1 MFKRLWNYIKTW
13 FGVKTEQ
20 AMDPEIQIEAAINE
34 ARDRD
39 RTLRNEAA
47 KVIAHRSKVAD
58 DVEDYAKEVAEAK
71 ELAKQALLKADAATK
86 AGNAAESAR
95 WTQGAQAIALRL
107 QASQS
112 NLDSMRKQLINAD
125 QQAQQAK
132 DAVHSN
138 AMRLQE
144 VAAKRME
151 MLGQLEAAKMQ
162 ESVNSA
168 MASINSTVGEEAP
181 SLQEIEDK
189 IESRMA
195 EAQAQTELTA
205 STPEGALAQLEAD
218 VNLAEADSA
227 LDELRSELGLG
238 PAPEL
243 GAEASTTE
251 ASSTESTG
259 TGYESTSGEGSSQQR
274 PPSTPPYQQ
283 PQQPQQPYQD
293 PY

>member
-1 MFKRLWNYIKTW
+1 MFRRLWNYIKTW

-39 RTLRNEAA
+39 RALRNEAA

-58 DVEDYAKEVAEAK
+58 DVEDYAKEVAESK
-71 ELAKQALLKADAATK
+71 ELAKQALLKADAATR

-107 QASQS
+107 QAAQN
-112 NLDSMRKQLINAD
+112 NLDSMRKQLVTAD
-125 QQAQQAK
+125 QQSQQAK

-168 MASINSTVGEEAP
+168 MASINATVGDEAP

-218 VNLAEADSA
+218 VNLASADSA
-227 LDELRSELGLG
+227 LDELRAELGLS

-243 GAEASTTE
+243 GAEATTTD
-251 ASSTESTG
+251 SS
-259 TGYESTSGEGSSQQR
+259 TGYESTSGESTPSSQP
-274 PPSTPPYQQ
+274 PPSSPPYQQ

-293 PY
+293 PH

>member
-1 MFKRLWNYIKTW
+1 MFRRLWNYIKTW

-58 DVEDYAKEVAEAK
+58 DVEDYAQEVAEAK

-112 NLDSMRKQLINAD
+112 NLDSMRKQLVNAD

-227 LDELRSELGLG
+227 LDELRAELGLG
-238 PAPEL
+238 PAPEM
-243 GAEASTTE
+243 GAEASTPE
-251 ASSTESTG
+251 ASTTEPTG
-259 TGYESTSGEGSSQQR
+259 TGYESTSGEGSSQQQ

-283 PQQPQQPYQD
+283 PQQPQQPY
-293 PY
+293 